1 MISERASGILLHPT
15 SLPGKHGI
23 GSLGKAAFGF
33 VDFLVQAKQR
43 YWQILPLGP
52 TGYGDSPYQCFSSKA
67 GNPYLIDLDL
77 LVEQG
82 LLEADELPVSG
93 AFGMTKVDYGKV
105 IDMKLNLLA
114 KAEKRFREQD
124 DQVRKERYHQFV
136 EINRY
141 WLDPYALFMALKEK
155 FGKKPWY
162 EWPHDYMMHQESVLG
177 PAREELAAAIDFHR
191 YLQYEFFNQWMAV
204 KEYANNK
211 GVLII
216 GDIPIYVAM
225 DSADTWSNTGLF
237 QFDEQKKPIAV
248 GGVPPDYFS
257 KTGQLWGNP
266 LFNWEPMIHDDF
278 GWWRDRIRTS
288 LVLFDLVR
296 IDHFRGFAGYW
307 AVPYGEETAING
319 SWKDAPGMALF
330 DSIRRHLGDLPIIA
344 EDLGVITPDV
354 AALRDNFQLPGMKI
368 LQFAFDSAEEND
380 FIPHTY
386 HKNCLVY
393 TGSHD
398 NDTSKGWFKTAKAA
412 DKQYCLDYCKGTQ
425 RTIHWDLM
433 RTAWASVANT
443 AIAPMQDVLGLG
455 TNARMNL
462 PGKADGNWQWRMKE
476 EDLTGAL
483 AAKLAAMTKT
493 YGRIVGG

>member
-23 GSLGKAAFGF
+23 GSLGKAAFDF
-33 VDFLVQAKQR
+33 VDFLVKAKQR

-82 LLEADELPVSG
+82 LLEADDLPVSG
-93 AFGMTKVDYGKV
+93 SLGMTKIDYGKV
-105 IDMKLNLLA
+105 IDAKLELLQ
-114 KAEKRFREQD
+114 KAEKNFRARGSYES
-124 DQVRKERYHQFV
+124 KEKYHQFL
-136 EINRY
+136 ELNRY

-155 FGKKPWY
+155 FNKRPWY
-162 EWPHDYMMHQESVLG
+162 EWDYDYKMHHESVLG
-177 PAREELAAAIDFHR
+177 PAREELAATIDFHR
-191 YLQYEFFNQWMAV
+191 YLQFEFFNQWMAV
-204 KEYANNK
+204 KEYANNH

-225 DSADTWSNTGLF
+225 DSADTWANTGLF
-237 QFDEQKKPIAV
+237 QFDEQKNPIAV

-257 KTGQLWGNP
+257 KTGQLLGNP
-266 LFNWEPMIHDDF
+266 LFNWEPIIHDDF

-288 LVLFDLVR
+288 LILFDLVR

-307 AVPYGEETAING
+307 AVPAGEETAING
-319 SWKDAPGMALF
+319 AWKDAPGMALF
-330 DSIRRHLGDLPIIA
+330 ESIRRHMGELPIIA

-354 AALRDNFQLPGMKI
+354 AALRDSFQLPGMKI

-398 NDTSKGWFKTAKAA
+398 NDTTKGWYKSAKPA
-412 DKQYCLDYCKGTQ
+412 DKKYCLAYTKGTA
-425 RTIHWDLM
+425 RTIHWDLI
-433 RTAWASVANT
+433 RTAWSSVANT
-443 AIAPMQDVLGLG
+443 AIAPMQDVLGLP
-455 TNARMNL
+455 TDARMNL
-462 PGKADGNWQWRMKE
+462 PGNAAGNWQWRLKAE
-476 EDLTGAL
+476 ALTDDLAE
-483 AAKLAAMTKT
+483 KLAALTRL
-493 YGRIVGG
+493 YGR